1 MKENKLS
8 WVELRK
14 MVAKRSNATEQE
26 ANLFMNTLVAQIIE
40 GLQSE
45 QQVRIAGLG
54 SFRLQTVAPRK
65 SVNVTTGAPIIIDS
79 YNKLTFTPELGM
91 KELVMSAHQPASDAP
106 ATPIQKLGAQANEIV
121 DILADLGQKPGE
133 KPKTPKKPKAPK
145 APKATTPEASMAPE
159 VQVTAEVPAETPA
172 VTPAPKVPEAPVV
185 AEKPKKQYHPLRD
198 GLITIGII
206 LVLLV
211 IGYFFLTQ
219 RIVKFADGLTE
230 KIESRAPQAEVVEP
244 EATEP
249 VEVAEPA
256 PAAEEPEAEPIQ
268 VTQNTSDSPRTY
280 TQFITTEEMH
290 ADSRLAW
297 MAYRYYG
304 KKDLWVFIYEA
315 NMDHLS
321 TPHQIPVGTPI
332 RVPELTPE
340 LRDLNNP
347 ATRQL
352 VDQLIERYK

>member
-8 WVELRK
+8 WTELRK
-14 MVAKRSNATEQE
+14 KIAKRSNATEQE
-26 ANLFMNTLVAQIIE
+26 ANLFMSTLVAQIIE
-40 GLQSE
+40 GLRSE

-54 SFRLQTVAPRK
+54 IFRLQTVAPRK
-65 SVNVTTGAPIIIDS
+65 SVNVTTGEPIIIDS

-91 KELVMSAHQPASDAP
+91 KELVMSSHQPAVNES
-106 ATPIQKLGAQANEIV
+106 ATPIQKLGAQATEIV

-133 KPKTPKKPKAPK
+133 KPKAPK
-145 APKATTPEASMAPE
+145 TPEAPIAPKATTPEEPKTPEIKVTQEVPVKPE
-159 VQVTAEVPAETPA
+159 VQ
-172 VTPAPKVPEAPVV
+172 EAPIV

-244 EATEP
+244 KATEP
-249 VEVAEPA
+249 AEVAEPA
-256 PAAEEPEAEPIQ
+256 PAEEEPVAEPIQ
-268 VTQNTSDSPRTY
+268 ATQNTSDAPRTY